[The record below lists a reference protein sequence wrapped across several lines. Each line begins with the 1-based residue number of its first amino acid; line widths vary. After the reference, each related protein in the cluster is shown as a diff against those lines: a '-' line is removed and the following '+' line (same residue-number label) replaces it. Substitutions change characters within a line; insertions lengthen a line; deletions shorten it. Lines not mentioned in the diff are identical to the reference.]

1 MKMWEFYRALKSG
14 LVQCTACPRLCQ
26 LADNEVGWCGARRCE
41 GSTIKPRT
49 YGKISSLAV
58 DPIEKKPLYHF
69 YPGELIL
76 SLGSHGCNLGCL
88 HCQNSSISMER
99 SISGLREMSPEEV
112 VNKALSKNIKL
123 IASTYNEPMIAFEY
137 VRDIAI
143 LAHKNNLK
151 MVVVD
156 NGYITKGLA
165 TALGSYIDAANIDI
179 KGFSSEFY
187 KEICG
192 APSWKPIL
200 RTCEIFHKKGVHL
213 ELTNLVIPTKNDSD
227 KMIRELCEWIIEK
240 LDPAVPL
247 HFSRFHPDHKLRNIP
262 ATPIS
267 TLEKAYNIAKD
278 IGLQYVYVGNI
289 RNHEGNNTF
298 CHSCGKLV
306 IQRSGYSTW
315 KDNLKGDHCVSCSTR
330 LPIINPEL

>member
-1 MKMWEFYRALKSG
+1 MWEFYRVLKSG

-26 LADNEVGWCGARRCE
+26 LTDNEVGWCGARRCE
-41 GSTIKPRT
+41 GGTIKPRT

-69 YPGELIL
+69 YPGEWIL

-165 TALGSYIDAANIDI
+165 TALGPHIDAANIDI

-200 RTCEIFHKKGVHL
+200 RTCEIFHKEGVHL

-289 RNHEGNNTF
+289 RNHGGNNTF

-306 IQRSGYSTW
+306 IQRSGHSTW

-330 LPIINPEL
+330 LPIINPEP

>member
-1 MKMWEFYRALKSG
+1 
-14 LVQCTACPRLCQ
+14 LCQ
-26 LADNEVGWCGARRCE
+26 LSDNEVGWCGARRSE
-41 GSTIKPRT
+41 GGTIKPRT

-69 YPGELIL
+69 YPGEWIL
-76 SLGSHGCNLGCL
+76 SLGSHGCNMGCL

-99 SISGLREMSPEEV
+99 SISGLREMPPEEV

-137 VRDIAI
+137 VKDIAI

-151 MVVVD
+151 MAVVD

-165 TALGSYIDAANIDI
+165 TALAPYIDAANIDI

-187 KEICG
+187 KNICG
-192 APSWKPIL
+192 VPSWKPIL
-200 RTCEIFHKKGVHL
+200 RTCEIFHKEGVHL

-227 KMIRELCEWIIEK
+227 KMIRDLCKWIIEK

-267 TLEKAYNIAKD
+267 TLEKAYNLAKD

-306 IQRSGYSTW
+306 IQRSGYSVW
-315 KDNLKGDHCVSCSTR
+315 KDNLKGDHCVSCGTH
-330 LPIINPEL
+330 LPIINPET

>member
-1 MKMWEFYRALKSG
+1 MWEFYRVLKSG

-26 LADNEVGWCGARRCE
+26 LTDNEIGWCGARRCE
-41 GSTIKPRT
+41 GGTIKPRT

-69 YPGELIL
+69 YPGEWIL

-156 NGYITKGLA
+156 NGYITKRLA
-165 TALGSYIDAANIDI
+165 TALGPFIDAANIDI

-200 RTCEIFHKKGVHL
+200 RTCEIFHKEGVHL

-227 KMIRELCEWIIEK
+227 KMIRKLCEWIIEK

-267 TLEKAYNIAKD
+267 T
-278 IGLQYVYVGNI
+278 
-289 RNHEGNNTF
+289 
-298 CHSCGKLV
+298 
-306 IQRSGYSTW
+306 
-315 KDNLKGDHCVSCSTR
+315 
-330 LPIINPEL
+330 